1 MLVVVLAGRDGE
13 YRAARFAHDLI
24 GDAAPDQAGERRPG
38 RAGQHDQVG
47 GPCGRLPCDRQGHMP
62 APGIHDGRGG
72 PRAAAGPPP
81 ARPRP
86 GRASPGRTWRRCA
99 AAGRRFARGPGTAR
113 RWPECR
119 SAPPPPAPSL
129 TRPVS
134 APGLGSGARGI
145 CRCWSA
151 RRRRTGYLELVDHQH
166 HKDLR
171 WASGPAVPAR
181 ALAASARVAG
191 LVWPRAVGPVG
202 GAGQGSALGLAA
214 QAGEMALGQLRRPR
228 RPGERGLP
236 VPGQPTGPGPRRQA
250 QSRPPRRSGRSAR
263 SSCRRWRR

>member
-134 APGLGSGARGI
+134 APGLGSGGRGI

-151 RRRRTGYLELVDHQH
+151 RRRRDRLSRARRSSASQGPPVG
-166 HKDLR
+166 LR
-171 WASGPAVPAR
+171 AGCPR
-181 ALAASARVAG
+181 ASAG
-191 LVWPRAVGPVG
+191 SVGPGGRAGVAPRGGPGRRHGPGQCAGPG
-202 GAGQGSALGLAA
+202 GAGG
-214 QAGEMALGQLRRPR
+214 
-228 RPGERGLP
+228 
-236 VPGQPTGPGPRRQA
+236 
-250 QSRPPRRSGRSAR
+250 
-263 SSCRRWRR
+263 